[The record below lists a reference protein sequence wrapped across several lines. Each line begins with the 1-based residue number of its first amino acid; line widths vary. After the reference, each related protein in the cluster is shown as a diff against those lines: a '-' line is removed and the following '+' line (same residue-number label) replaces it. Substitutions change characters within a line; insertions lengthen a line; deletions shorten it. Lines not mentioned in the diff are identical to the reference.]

1 MFDIENIVLYIGG
14 NGVSLIELVSVIAGL
29 TCVFLAGR
37 NIKYNFWIGYVYNI
51 LLFIL
56 FWQRQLYSVMLLQ
69 PIAFGINTFG
79 HWRWTHP
86 KKGEE
91 SVSGNNELKVSV
103 LNWKQRGFFAVMVLV
118 LSIVWGFI
126 LSLLGS
132 KWFIGTF
139 RPDPIPYL
147 DAFALM
153 MTLTAQ
159 YLSAQKKWDCWI
171 VWLFVNTINITL
183 YLKAGLVFMP
193 IVSSLYLL
201 NGIWSLWTWYR
212 LYKKEN
218 NQIR

>member
-86 KKGEE
+86 KEGEE

-132 KWFIGTF
+132 KWFVGTF